1 LANSRAAALLF
12 AAAGALFAEPCI
24 GCGLIRKGR
33 AMRSANPET
42 NKAMQLMSD
51 NHQSER
57 SGRRKRGGRRRS
69 NHREERAETRSAP
82 QKQTL
87 WQKIIGFFSPKSK
100 PQQQPARKYPAYE
113 PRQQSGSSPEAR
125 APREP
130 REQREPRAPR
140 ESRKPEAVEVTSE
153 KLYVGNL
160 SFDASESDLFDL
172 FNGVGKVQNAEIVTH
187 KETEKSKGFGFV
199 TMTTVDEAKRAV
211 VELHDKDFM
220 GRKLVVSGAKTPAR

>member
-1 LANSRAAALLF
+1 
-12 AAAGALFAEPCI
+12 
-24 GCGLIRKGR
+24 
-33 AMRSANPET
+33 
-42 NKAMQLMSD
+42 MSD
-51 NHQSER
+51 NQSER

-69 NHREERAETRSAP
+69 NHREERTEKRSAP
-82 QKQTL
+82 QQKQTL
-87 WQKIIGFFSPKSK
+87 WQKIIGFFSPKAK
-100 PQQQPARKYPAYE
+100 PQQQPAARKYPAYE
-113 PRQQSGSSPEAR
+113 PRQQSAGGGTTYEPREREA
-125 APREP
+125 REP
-130 REQREPRAPR
+130 RENREPREPRAPR

-160 SFDASESDLFDL
+160 SFDASESDLSEL
-172 FNGVGKVQNAEIVTH
+172 FNGVGQVQNAEIVTH